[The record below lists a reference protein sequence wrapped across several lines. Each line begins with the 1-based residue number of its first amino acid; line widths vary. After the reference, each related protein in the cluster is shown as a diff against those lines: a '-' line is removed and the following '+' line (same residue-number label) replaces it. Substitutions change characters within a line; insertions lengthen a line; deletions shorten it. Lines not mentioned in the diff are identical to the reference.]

1 MDEAEKA
8 KYREAR
14 TALRRW
20 YYFDHIERFDLGVE
34 GCMSDAD
41 FEVFEEHYEEMM
53 RMLCKYAGHVIED
66 DMCGKPEHRFCI
78 ECATRQPYAELS
90 HRD

>member
-20 YYFDHIERFDLGVE
+20 FYFDHVERFDFE
-34 GCMSDAD
+34 DENQMAD
-41 FEVFEEHYEEMM
+41 EDYEVLEESYDKIMGI
-53 RMLCKYAGHVIED
+53 LCKYAGHVVED

-78 ECATRQPYAELS
+78 ECTKQQPNAEVTR
-90 HRD
+90 